1 VSVRLLTFAGA
12 SRAVRRAAGPPRGAV
27 LLGLVLA
34 AAAGCDRLR
43 ERFAR
48 GSTTE
53 PAPVVVTVP
62 RGPDTVILPG
72 GVQAPASFA
81 DLAEHAAPSVVFVRT
96 NQTHRYGSRRVL
108 GRGLG
113 SGFIIDPDGLIL
125 TNHHVVENAA
135 RIDVVVGKDRK
146 LRATIVGADPP
157 TDLAVLRID
166 ARGLPALSL
175 GDSNALRVGDW
186 VLAIGNPFGLANTVS
201 AGIISAKDRTTED
214 VPGLDPRGFY
224 NFLQT
229 DASINPG
236 NSGGPLLDLGGNV
249 VGVNTA
255 INVQAHKIGY
265 AIPINM
271 VRELLP
277 NLIGQGHI
285 ERAAIGAVISSLKP
299 VDMPRIGVDSM
310 KGALVRQVTEDGP
323 GSRGGLVVDDVIL
336 EFNGREIPGP
346 WALRWAMSLAG
357 VGSVAK
363 LVVRRPTGQLQD
375 LEVKLGDSSELPQL
389 PEEEPQQ

>member
-1 VSVRLLTFAGA
+1 MSPLRYYPYMPRVLGPQGLRAWSLLIVLLGPSALA
-12 SRAVRRAAGPPRGAV
+12 CDRWRARAVRVEG
-27 LLGLVLA
+27 
-34 AAAGCDRLR
+34 
-43 ERFAR
+43 
-48 GSTTE
+48 TE
-53 PAPVVVTVP
+53 PPKVVVNVP
-62 RGPDTVILPG
+62 RGPETVILPG

-81 DLAEHAAPSVVFVRT
+81 DLAERVAPSVVFVRT

-113 SGFIIDPDGLIL
+113 SGFVIDPDGLIL

-135 RIDVVVGKDRK
+135 RIDVALGKDRR
-146 LRATIVGADPP
+146 LRAQIVGTDPP
-157 TDLAVLRID
+157 TDIAILRVD
-166 ARGLPALSL
+166 ARGLPALPL

-214 VPGLDPRGFY
+214 VPGLDPQGFY
-224 NFLQT
+224 SFIQT

-236 NSGGPLLDLGGNV
+236 NSGGPLLDLAGNV

-265 AIPINM
+265 AIPVNM

-277 NLIGQGHI
+277 RLVGTGHI
-285 ERAAIGAVISSLKP
+285 ERAAMGAVISSLKP
-299 VDMPRIGVDSM
+299 VDVPRIGVDSL
-310 KGALVRQVTEDGP
+310 KGALVRQVSKGGP
-323 GSRGGLVVDDVIL
+323 GDDAGLGVDDVIL
-336 EFNGREIPGP
+336 EFNGRDIPGP

-357 VGSVAK
+357 VGAVVK
-363 LVVRRPTGQLQD
+363 LSVRRPTGQMAELN
-375 LEVKLGDSSELPQL
+375 VKLGDASELPPA
-389 PEEEPQQ
+389 PEEEVVP

>member
-1 VSVRLLTFAGA
+1 MRGKACPG
-12 SRAVRRAAGPPRGAV
+12 RATGQEPPRSA
-27 LLGLVLA
+27 LLRRCLFWCLLVALCP
-34 AAAGCDRLR
+34 GCERLR
-43 ERFAR
+43 ERFGRSA
-48 GSTTE
+48 SAE
-53 PAPVVVTVP
+53 QPAVVVNVP
-62 RGPDTVILPG
+62 RGPETVILPG

-81 DLAEHAAPSVVFVRT
+81 DLAERAAPSVVFVRT
-96 NQTHRYGSRRVL
+96 NQTHRYGTRRVL

-135 RIDVVVGKDRK
+135 RIDVMVGKDRR
-146 LRATIVGADPP
+146 LRAQIVGADPP

-166 ARGLPALSL
+166 ARGLPALEL

-224 NFLQT
+224 SFLQT

-236 NSGGPLLDLGGNV
+236 NSGGPLLDLGGHV
-249 VGVNTA
+249 IGVNTA

-277 NLIGQGHI
+277 RLIGQGHI
-285 ERAAIGAVISSLKP
+285 ERAAMGAVISSLKP
-299 VDMPRIGVDSM
+299 VDMPRIGIDSL
-310 KGALVRQVTEDGP
+310 KGALVRQVTEGGP
-323 GSRGGLVVDDVIL
+323 GARAGLAVDDVIL

-357 VGSVAK
+357 VGSVVK
-363 LVVRRPTGQLQD
+363 LVVRRVTGQHQE
-375 LEVKLGDSSELPQL
+375 LEVRLGDVSDLPQL
-389 PEEEPQQ
+389 PEEEAQP

>member
-1 VSVRLLTFAGA
+1 MRLDPFAIA
-12 SRAVRRAAGPPRGAV
+12 QRVLPWL
-27 LLGLVLA
+27 LLGAHLSACEKWRGRVA
-34 AAAGCDRLR
+34 AVEGGEA
-43 ERFAR
+43 
-48 GSTTE
+48 
-53 PAPVVVTVP
+53 PPVVMNVP
-62 RGPDTVILPG
+62 RGPETVILPG

-81 DLAEHAAPSVVFVRT
+81 DLAARVAPSVVFVRT

-113 SGFIIDPDGLIL
+113 SGFVIDPDGLIL

-135 RIDVVVGKDRK
+135 RIDVSIGKDRR
-146 LRATIVGADPP
+146 LRAQIVGADPP
-157 TDLAVLRID
+157 TDIAILRVE

-214 VPGLDPRGFY
+214 VPGLDPQGFY
-224 NFLQT
+224 SFLQT

-236 NSGGPLLDLGGNV
+236 NSGGPLLDLAGNV

-271 VRELLP
+271 IRELLP
-277 NLIGQGHI
+277 RLVGKGHV
-285 ERAAIGAVISSLKP
+285 ERAAMGAVIASLKP
-299 VDMPRIGVDSM
+299 VDVPRIGVDNL
-310 KGALVRQVTEDGP
+310 KGALVRQVSEGGP
-323 GSRGGLVVDDVIL
+323 GDHAGLKVDDVIIG
-336 EFNGREIPGP
+336 FNGRDIAGP

-357 VGSVAK
+357 VGSVVK
-363 LVVRRPTGQLQD
+363 LNVRRTTGQI
-375 LEVKLGDSSELPQL
+375 LELSVRLGDASELPPL
-389 PEEEPQQ
+389 PDEEQQVP

>member
-1 VSVRLLTFAGA
+1 MRPL
-12 SRAVRRAAGPPRGAV
+12 AVWGCG
-27 LLGLVLA
+27 VLA
-34 AAAGCDRLR
+34 LSPLACDQLRGQSSGAAAD
-43 ERFAR
+43 
-48 GSTTE
+48 S
-53 PAPVVVTVP
+53 PPVVNVP

-81 DLAEHAAPSVVFVRT
+81 ELAERAAPSVVFVRT

-113 SGFIIDPDGLIL
+113 SGFVIDPDGLIL

-135 RIDVVVGKDRK
+135 RIDVVIGKERRY
-146 LRATIVGADPP
+146 RATIVGSDPP

-166 ARGLPALSL
+166 ARDLPALPL
-175 GDSNALRVGDW
+175 GDSNSVRVGDW

-214 VPGLDPRGFY
+214 VPGLDPQGFY

-236 NSGGPLLDLGGNV
+236 NSGGPLLDLAGNV
-249 VGVNTA
+249 VGINTA

-265 AIPINM
+265 AIPVNM

-277 NLIGQGHI
+277 RLIGKGHI
-285 ERAAIGAVISSLKP
+285 ERAAMGAVIASLKP
-299 VDMPRIGVDSM
+299 VDVPRIGVDSL
-310 KGALVRQVTEDGP
+310 KGALVRQVSEGGP
-323 GSRGGLVVDDVIL
+323 GDQAGLRVDDVIL
-336 EFNGREIPGP
+336 AFNGRDIPGP

-357 VGSVAK
+357 VGTVVK
-363 LVVRRPTGQLQD
+363 LTVRRATGQLVE
-375 LEVKLGDSSELPQL
+375 LNVRLGDASELPPP
-389 PEEEPQQ
+389 PEEESQP

>member
-1 VSVRLLTFAGA
+1 MRLDPFAMA
-12 SRAVRRAAGPPRGAV
+12 TRALPLILLALALSGCEKWRGRVAAVERGEA
-27 LLGLVLA
+27 L
-34 AAAGCDRLR
+34 
-43 ERFAR
+43 
-48 GSTTE
+48 
-53 PAPVVVTVP
+53 PVVVNVP
-62 RGPDTVILPG
+62 RGPETVILPG

-81 DLAEHAAPSVVFVRT
+81 DLAARVAPSVVFVRT

-113 SGFIIDPDGLIL
+113 SGFVIDPDGLIL

-135 RIDVVVGKDRK
+135 RIDVSIGKDRR
-146 LRATIVGADPP
+146 LRAQIVGADPP
-157 TDLAVLRID
+157 TDIAILRIE

-214 VPGLDPRGFY
+214 VPGLDPQGFY
-224 NFLQT
+224 SFLQT

-236 NSGGPLLDLGGNV
+236 NSGGPLLDLAGNV

-271 VRELLP
+271 IRELLP
-277 NLIGQGHI
+277 RLVGKGHV
-285 ERAAIGAVISSLKP
+285 ERAAMGAVIASLKP
-299 VDMPRIGVDSM
+299 VDVPRIGVDSL
-310 KGALVRQVTEDGP
+310 KGALVRQVSEGGP
-323 GSRGGLVVDDVIL
+323 GDQAGLKVDDVIIG
-336 EFNGREIPGP
+336 FNGRDIPGP

-357 VGSVAK
+357 VGSVVK
-363 LVVRRPTGQLQD
+363 LNVRRTTGQI
-375 LEVKLGDSSELPQL
+375 LELTVRLGDASELPPL
-389 PEEEPQQ
+389 PDEEQVP

>member
-1 VSVRLLTFAGA
+1 MRQRGWVLLLGCLLAGVPGCERLRQRLGQSTEAGA
-12 SRAVRRAAGPPRGAV
+12 Q
-27 LLGLVLA
+27 
-34 AAAGCDRLR
+34 
-43 ERFAR
+43 
-48 GSTTE
+48 
-53 PAPVVVTVP
+53 PVVMPVP
-62 RGPDTVILPG
+62 RGPETVILPG

-81 DLAEHAAPSVVFVRT
+81 DLAERAAPSVVFVRT
-96 NQTHRYGSRRVL
+96 NQTHRYGTRRVL

-135 RIDVVVGKDRK
+135 RVDVLIGKDRR
-146 LRATIVGADPP
+146 LRAQIVGADPP
-157 TDLAVLRID
+157 TDLAILRID
-166 ARGLPALSL
+166 ARGLPALPL
-175 GDSNALRVGDW
+175 GDSNSLRVGDW

-224 NFLQT
+224 SFLQT

-236 NSGGPLLDLGGNV
+236 NSGGPLLDMGGNV

-277 NLIGQGHI
+277 DLIGQGHI

-299 VDMPRIGVDSM
+299 VDMPRIGVDSL
-310 KGALVRQVTEDGP
+310 KGALVRQVSEGGP
-323 GSRGGLVVDDVIL
+323 GAQAGLAVDDVIL
-336 EFNGREIPGP
+336 EFNGREITSP

-357 VGSVAK
+357 VGSVVR
-363 LVVRRPTGQLQD
+363 LVVRRASGQLQE
-375 LEVKLGDSSELPQL
+375 LQVKLGDASDLPTL
-389 PEEEPQQ
+389 PDEDSTP

>member
-1 VSVRLLTFAGA
+1 MLLVTSVA
-12 SRAVRRAAGPPRGAV
+12 
-27 LLGLVLA
+27 
-34 AAAGCDRLR
+34 CERLR
-43 ERFAR
+43 ERFGGHGGAER
-48 GSTTE
+48 E
-53 PAPVVVTVP
+53 PVVVNVP
-62 RGPDTVILPG
+62 RGPETVILPG

-81 DLAEHAAPSVVFVRT
+81 DLAAKAEPAVVFVRT

-113 SGFIIDPDGLIL
+113 SGFVIDPDGLIL

-135 RIDVVVGKDRK
+135 RIDVVIGKDRR
-146 LRATIVGADPP
+146 LRAQIVGADPP

-166 ARGLPALSL
+166 AHGLPTLPL
-175 GDSNALRVGDW
+175 GDSTALRVGDW

-224 NFLQT
+224 SFLQT

-265 AIPINM
+265 AIPVNM

-277 NLIGQGHI
+277 RLVGQGRI
-285 ERAAIGAVISSLKP
+285 ERAAIGAVIASLKP

-310 KGALVRQVTEDGP
+310 KGALVRQVTEGGP
-323 GSRGGLVVDDVIL
+323 GAQAGLAVDDVIL
-336 EFNGREIPGP
+336 EFNGRDIPGP

-357 VGSVAK
+357 VGTTVK
-363 LVVRRPTGQLQD
+363 LVVRRAAGQL
-375 LEVKLGDSSELPQL
+375 LELNVRLGDSSDLPQL
-389 PEEEPQQ
+389 PEEDPTP

>member
-1 VSVRLLTFAGA
+1 M
-12 SRAVRRAAGPPRGAV
+12 SRRTLA
-27 LLGLVLA
+27 LMLA
-34 AAAGCDRLR
+34 APLLPACEKWRARLSR
-43 ERFAR
+43 SDGA
-48 GSTTE
+48 E

-62 RGPDTVILPG
+62 RGPETVILPG

-81 DLAEHAAPSVVFVRT
+81 DLAERVAPSVVFVRT

-113 SGFIIDPDGLIL
+113 SGFVIDPDGLIL

-135 RIDVVVGKDRK
+135 RIDVSIGKDRR
-146 LRATIVGADPP
+146 LRAQIVGADPP
-157 TDLAVLRID
+157 TDVAILRIE
-166 ARGLPALSL
+166 ARGLPALPL

-214 VPGLDPRGFY
+214 VPGLDPQGFY

-236 NSGGPLLDLGGNV
+236 NSGGPLLDLAGNV

-265 AIPINM
+265 AIPVNM

-277 NLIGQGHI
+277 RLVGKGHI
-285 ERAAIGAVISSLKP
+285 ERAAMGAVIASLKP
-299 VDMPRIGVDSM
+299 VDVARIGVDNL
-310 KGALVRQVTEDGP
+310 KGALVRQVSPGGP
-323 GSRGGLVVDDVIL
+323 GEQAGLVVDDVIL
-336 EFNGREIPGP
+336 EFNGRAIPGP
-346 WALRWAMSLAG
+346 
-357 VGSVAK
+357 
-363 LVVRRPTGQLQD
+363 
-375 LEVKLGDSSELPQL
+375 
-389 PEEEPQQ
+389 

>member
-1 VSVRLLTFAGA
+1 MRLDPFAI
-12 SRAVRRAAGPPRGAV
+12 VRRALPWL
-27 LLGLVLA
+27 LLGGALSACEKWRGRVA
-34 AAAGCDRLR
+34 AVEG
-43 ERFAR
+43 
-48 GSTTE
+48 GE
-53 PAPVVVTVP
+53 PPAVVVNVP
-62 RGPDTVILPG
+62 RGPETVILPG

-81 DLAEHAAPSVVFVRT
+81 DLAARVAPSVVFVRT

-113 SGFIIDPDGLIL
+113 SGFVIDPDGLIL

-135 RIDVVVGKDRK
+135 RIDVSIGKDRR
-146 LRATIVGADPP
+146 LRAQIVGADPP
-157 TDLAVLRID
+157 TDIAILRIE

-214 VPGLDPRGFY
+214 VPGLDPQGFY
-224 NFLQT
+224 SFLQT

-236 NSGGPLLDLGGNV
+236 NSGGPLLDLAGNV

-271 VRELLP
+271 IRELLP
-277 NLIGQGHI
+277 RLVGKGHV
-285 ERAAIGAVISSLKP
+285 ERAAMGAVIASLKP
-299 VDMPRIGVDSM
+299 VDVPRIGVDSLE
-310 KGALVRQVTEDGP
+310 GALVRQVSERGP
-323 GSRGGLVVDDVIL
+323 GDQAGLKVDDVIIA
-336 EFNGREIPGP
+336 FNGRDISGP

-357 VGSVAK
+357 VGSVVK
-363 LVVRRPTGQLQD
+363 LNVRRTTGQV
-375 LEVKLGDSSELPQL
+375 LELTVRLGDASELPAV
-389 PEEEPQQ
+389 PEEEQVP

>member
-1 VSVRLLTFAGA
+1 MLAGLA
-12 SRAVRRAAGPPRGAV
+12 
-27 LLGLVLA
+27 LGLGCQKSA
-34 AAAGCDRLR
+34 ARVEQG
-43 ERFAR
+43 E
-48 GSTTE
+48 
-53 PAPVVVTVP
+53 PVVVTVP
-62 RGPDTVILPG
+62 RGPETVILPG

-81 DLAEHAAPSVVFVRT
+81 DLAERVAPSVVFVRT

-113 SGFIIDPDGLIL
+113 SGFVIDPHGLIL

-135 RIDVVVGKDRK
+135 RIDVIIDKDRR
-146 LRATIVGADPP
+146 LRAQIVGSDPP
-157 TDLAVLRID
+157 TDVAILKVD
-166 ARGLPALSL
+166 AHDLPALSL

-214 VPGLDPRGFY
+214 VPGLDPQGFY

-236 NSGGPLLDLGGNV
+236 NSGGPLLDLAGNV

-255 INVQAHKIGY
+255 INVQANKIGY
-265 AIPINM
+265 AIPVNM

-277 NLIGQGHI
+277 RLVGKGHI
-285 ERAAIGAVISSLKP
+285 DRAAIGAVISSLKP
-299 VDMPRIGVDSM
+299 VDVPRLGVAHL
-310 KGALVRQVTEDGP
+310 KGALVRQVSKGGP
-323 GSRGGLVVDDVIL
+323 GEEAGLRVDDVIIG
-336 EFNGREIPGP
+336 FNGREIPGP

-363 LVVRRPTGQLQD
+363 LSVRRATGQVVELS
-375 LEVKLGDSSELPQL
+375 VRLGDSSELPPP
-389 PEEEPQQ
+389 PEEEAAP

>member
-1 VSVRLLTFAGA
+1 MT
-12 SRAVRRAAGPPRGAV
+12 VRRAASSARASRRRGALALT
-27 LLGLVLA
+27 LLAPWLTA
-34 AAAGCDRLR
+34 CENWRSRLSASDGA
-43 ERFAR
+43 EA
-48 GSTTE
+48 
-53 PAPVVVTVP
+53 APVVVTVP
-62 RGPDTVILPG
+62 RGPETVILPG

-81 DLAEHAAPSVVFVRT
+81 ELAERVAPSVVFVRP

-113 SGFIIDPDGLIL
+113 SGFVIDPDGLIL

-135 RIDVVVGKDRK
+135 RIDVSIGKDRR
-146 LRATIVGADPP
+146 LRAQIVGADPP
-157 TDLAVLRID
+157 TDIAILRIE
-166 ARGLPALSL
+166 ARGLPALPL

-214 VPGLDPRGFY
+214 VPGLDPQGFY

-236 NSGGPLLDLGGNV
+236 NSGGPLLDLAGNV

-265 AIPINM
+265 AIPVNM

-277 NLIGQGHI
+277 RLVGQGHI
-285 ERAAIGAVISSLKP
+285 ERAAMGAVIASLKP
-299 VDMPRIGVDSM
+299 VDVARIGVDGL
-310 KGALVRQVTEDGP
+310 KGALVRQVSPGGP
-323 GSRGGLVVDDVIL
+323 GDQAGLSVDDVIL
-336 EFNGREIPGP
+336 EFNGRDIPGP

-357 VGSVAK
+357 VGTLVK
-363 LVVRRPTGQLQD
+363 LLVRRPTGQVVELS
-375 LEVKLGDSSELPQL
+375 VRLGDASQL
-389 PEEEPQQ
+389 PPMPEPEPVP

>member
-1 VSVRLLTFAGA
+1 VTERRGVSSQPVP
-12 SRAVRRAAGPPRGAV
+12 RRALALLLLAPWLSSCEKWRGR
-27 LLGLVLA
+27 LTRSEGTEA
-34 AAAGCDRLR
+34 A
-43 ERFAR
+43 
-48 GSTTE
+48 
-53 PAPVVVTVP
+53 PIVVTVP
-62 RGPDTVILPG
+62 RGPETVILPG

-81 DLAEHAAPSVVFVRT
+81 DLAERVAPAVVFVRT

-113 SGFIIDPDGLIL
+113 SGFVIDPDGLIL

-135 RIDVVVGKDRK
+135 RIDVSIGKDRR
-146 LRATIVGADPP
+146 LRAQIVGADPP
-157 TDLAVLRID
+157 TDIAILRIE
-166 ARGLPALSL
+166 ARDLPALPL
-175 GDSNALRVGDW
+175 GDSNSLRVGDW

-214 VPGLDPRGFY
+214 VPGLDPQGFY

-236 NSGGPLLDLGGNV
+236 NSGGPLLDLAGNV

-265 AIPINM
+265 AIPVNM

-277 NLIGQGHI
+277 RLVGKGHI
-285 ERAAIGAVISSLKP
+285 ERAAMGAVIASLKP
-299 VDMPRIGVDSM
+299 LDVPRIGIDSL
-310 KGALVRQVTEDGP
+310 KGALVRQVSPGGP
-323 GSRGGLVVDDVIL
+323 GEQAGLAVDDVIL
-336 EFNGREIPGP
+336 EFNGRAIPGP

-357 VGSVAK
+357 VGSLVK
-363 LVVRRPTGQLQD
+363 LLVRRPTGQVVELS
-375 LEVKLGDSSELPQL
+375 VRLGDASQL
-389 PEEEPQQ
+389 PPMPEPEPVP

>member
-1 VSVRLLTFAGA
+1 MSVRLLTFAGA

>member
-1 VSVRLLTFAGA
+1 
-12 SRAVRRAAGPPRGAV
+12 
-27 LLGLVLA
+27 VLA
-34 AAAGCDRLR
+34 LMLLAPWLSACENWRSRLSR
-43 ERFAR
+43 TDSVEA
-48 GSTTE
+48 
-53 PAPVVVTVP
+53 APVVVTVP
-62 RGPDTVILPG
+62 RGPETVILPG

-81 DLAEHAAPSVVFVRT
+81 DLAERVAPAVVFVRT

-113 SGFIIDPDGLIL
+113 SGFVIDPDGLIL

-135 RIDVVVGKDRK
+135 RIDVSIGKDRR
-146 LRATIVGADPP
+146 LRAQIVGADPP
-157 TDLAVLRID
+157 TDIAILRIE
-166 ARGLPALSL
+166 ARGLPALQL

-214 VPGLDPRGFY
+214 VPGLDPQGFY

-236 NSGGPLLDLGGNV
+236 NSGGPLLDLAGNV

-265 AIPINM
+265 AIPVNM

-277 NLIGQGHI
+277 RLVGQGHI
-285 ERAAIGAVISSLKP
+285 ERAAMGAVIASLKP
-299 VDMPRIGVDSM
+299 VDVARIGVDSL
-310 KGALVRQVTEDGP
+310 KGALVRQVSPGGP
-323 GSRGGLVVDDVIL
+323 GDQAGLAVDDVIL
-336 EFNGREIPGP
+336 EFNGRGIPGP

-357 VGSVAK
+357 VGTLVK
-363 LVVRRPTGQLQD
+363 LLVRRPTGQVVELS
-375 LEVKLGDSSELPQL
+375 VRLGDASQL
-389 PEEEPQQ
+389 PPMPEPEPVP